1 MMVTQ
6 NRRSIDEGNKSRGWV
21 LVKNISLEG
30 IISLALAIVSAV
42 YVFAFFQ
49 ADVRTNARDN
59 DSIRDMVIHH
69 ISGDAEAKDKTEE
82 KLNKI
87 LEELGEI
94 RGELR
99 TKRNQQ

>member
-6 NRRSIDEGNKSRGWV
+6 NRRSADEGGKSRGWIV
-21 LVKNISLEG
+21 VKNFSLEG
-30 IISLALAIVSAV
+30 LISLALAIISAV
-42 YVFAFFQ
+42 YVFAFLQ

-69 ISGDAEAKDKTEE
+69 ISDDAGAKDKTEE

-99 TKRNQQ
+99 TKRGQQ